1 MAMVAVGGR
10 IPQSLHEAMQAYQQ
24 ETGQTDSEL
33 VRDAIALL
41 ITGKEPEPTRLD
53 QRMKRLESQVRKLQ
67 KVAMG

>member
-10 IPQSLHEAMQAYQQ
+10 IPQSLYEAMRAYGE
-24 ETGQTDSEL
+24 ETGQSDSEL
-33 VRDAIALL
+33 VRDAILLL
-41 ITGKEPEPTRLD
+41 ITGKEPEPARLD

>member
-41 ITGKEPEPTRLD
+41 ITGQDPEPARLD
-53 QRMKRLESQVRKLQ
+53 QRMKRLESQVRTLQ
-67 KVAMG
+67 KLALG

>member
-41 ITGKEPEPTRLD
+41 ITGKEPEPARLD

>member
-41 ITGKEPEPTRLD
+41 ITGKDPEPARLD

-67 KVAMG
+67 KLAIE

>member
-33 VRDAIALL
+33 VRDAISLL
-41 ITGKEPEPTRLD
+41 ITGKEPDPARLD
-53 QRMKRLESQVRKLQ
+53 QRMKRLE
-67 KVAMG
+67 